1 MELRE
6 LGRTGLRVTRLGLGL
21 AEIPRHDDSYSD
33 VQAAG
38 RVLNGALDGGINF
51 LDTAACYGE
60 TEEMMGKTVAHRRDE
75 YVLATKCGHAVGGA
89 SGESWSAGV
98 IEESIDRSL
107 RRLGTEYLD
116 LVQLHSCALDVLERG
131 EVIEALLRARDAG
144 KTRFV
149 GYSGDNEAAHWA
161 VSSGHFDTLQT
172 SFNLVEQH
180 ARSKGLLGLA
190 RAKGVGVII
199 KRPVAN
205 GAWGKDR
212 SPSSYADEYFRRAG
226 IIRGMGPLEGEPEDP
241 HMLAMGFVLA
251 QPEVDTV
258 IVGTHNP
265 AHVRSNI
272 EMVEETPPVPEA
284 AFEELQRRFDEAGD
298 EWRQL
303 T

>member
-1 MELRE
+1 MEMRE
-6 LGRTGLRVTRLGLGL
+6 LGKTGLKVTRLGLGL

-38 RVLNGALDGGINF
+38 RVLNSALDGSVNF

-60 TEEMMGKTVAHRRDE
+60 TEEMMGRTIAHRRDE

-89 SGESWSAGV
+89 SGEPWSARL

-107 RRLGTEYLD
+107 KLLRTEYLD
-116 LVQLHSCALDVLERG
+116 LVQLHSCALDVLEQG
-131 EVIEALLRARDAG
+131 EAIEALLRARDAG

-149 GYSGDNEAAHWA
+149 GCSGDNEAAHWA
-161 VSSGHFDTLQT
+161 VASGHFDTLQT

-180 ARSKGLLGLA
+180 ARTRGLFDLA
-190 RAKGVGVII
+190 RSKGVGVII

-205 GAWGKDR
+205 GVWGRDR
-212 SPSSYADEYFRRAG
+212 SPYSYADEYFRRAR
-226 IIRGMGPLEGEPEDP
+226 IIRDMGPIEGEPEDA

-251 QPEVDTV
+251 QPDVDTV
-258 IVGTHNP
+258 IVGTHNA
-265 AHVRSNI
+265 AHMRSNI
-272 EMVEETPPVPEA
+272 KMVEEMPPVPEA
-284 AFEELQRRFDEAGD
+284 AFEELRRRFDEAGD
-298 EWRQL
+298 DWRQL